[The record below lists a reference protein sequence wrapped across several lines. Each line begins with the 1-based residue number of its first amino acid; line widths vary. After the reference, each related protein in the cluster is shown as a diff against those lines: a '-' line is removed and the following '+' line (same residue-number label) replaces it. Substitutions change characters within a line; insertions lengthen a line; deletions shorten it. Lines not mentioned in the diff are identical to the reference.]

1 MLSDPRDL
9 EGALAFDDAIVL
21 DDDKE
26 TQPSGPRGRYRSK
39 KHFDNS
45 QQYN

>member
-9 EGALAFDDAIVL
+9 EGVLALDDVIVL

-26 TQPSGPRGRYRSK
+26 TQPSGPRGRCGSERY
-39 KHFDNS
+39 FDSS
-45 QQYN
+45 QQHN